1 MDLAALLDCDAAGH
15 PTLAAW
21 YGVVFQAMPMDYP
34 GAFRV
39 RAALNFGVQQLATR
53 SRMARGQERYLQL
66 GNFSPHDLPAA
77 VAHAMPHTNVAWLAS
92 ADGDETAAL
101 LAALRGRLCRDD
113 MPEDIFRIDAW
124 PVAPERFGL
133 IAVFAEGAA
142 PDLAP
147 LRPLLTSAGRIL
159 LIRRPD
165 ARTAP
170 VMTLHD

>member
-15 PTLAAW
+15 STLAAW
-21 YGVVFQAMPMDYP
+21 YGDIFRAMPADYP

-77 VAHAMPHTNVAWLAS
+77 VTHAMPHTNVAWLPFS
-92 ADGDETAAL
+92 DGDETLAL
-101 LAALRGRLCRDD
+101 LAALRGRLGRDD

-124 PVAPERFGL
+124 PVAPELFGF
-133 IAVFAEGAA
+133 IAVFAEGDA
-142 PDLAP
+142 PDLAG
-147 LRPLLTSAGRIL
+147 LRALLTPAGRIL
-159 LIRRPD
+159 LIQR
-165 ARTAP
+165 AGAEVAP
-170 VMTLHD
+170 AMSLHD